1 MLTLLKI
8 FSSYLISSKHS
19 GKVWGTSKKKKK
31 THCRKYVLINLW
43 RLHIKDMNTLSFIH
57 VNILFFI
64 IFVCNVRIFMFLCNH
79 IIRQNFLYYLCWKLC
94 FSTLVTHWNHWK
106 SFENYCYLDFPAFLL
121 SDILIWL
128 VWNPTWHQDFQKIPK
143 WFYHAVRVENYCLR
157 KSCRITRSDHI
168 YL

>member
-79 IIRQNFLYYLCWKLC
+79 IIRQNFLYYLCWELC

-121 SDILIWL
+121 RYPDLISLESYMASRFSKDTQMIL
-128 VWNPTWHQDFQKIPK
+128 
-143 WFYHAVRVENYCLR
+143 
-157 KSCRITRSDHI
+157 SCSQGWE
-168 YL
+168 LLS